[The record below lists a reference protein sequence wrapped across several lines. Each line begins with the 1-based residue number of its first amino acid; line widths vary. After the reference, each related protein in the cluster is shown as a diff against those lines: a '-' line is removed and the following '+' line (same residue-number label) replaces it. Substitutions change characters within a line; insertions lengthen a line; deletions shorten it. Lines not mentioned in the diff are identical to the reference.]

1 MFCSKLVFV
10 LSLLAL
16 TVTDTQAQSR
26 SESQLLLSMQWQ
38 GMIETTQCF
47 YECFRLFDVNSYFYC
62 NNGSKGYCCA
72 PNSSNANCKTS
83 TCSSSLASKEL
94 SYANCFRNNICGDQT
109 ITATKT
115 PQSASY
121 SSLTFNNND
130 ACSWKITPSTS
141 EFGAAS

>member
-1 MFCSKLVFV
+1 MFCSKLAFV

-94 SYANCFRNNICGDQT
+94 SYAYCFQGSSCGSQDVQATTSTQT
-109 ITATKT
+109 I
-115 PQSASY
+115 SASNVLYSNNKVCYWRLY
-121 SSLTFNNND
+121 SSSNSGSL
-130 ACSWKITPSTS
+130 
-141 EFGAAS
+141 